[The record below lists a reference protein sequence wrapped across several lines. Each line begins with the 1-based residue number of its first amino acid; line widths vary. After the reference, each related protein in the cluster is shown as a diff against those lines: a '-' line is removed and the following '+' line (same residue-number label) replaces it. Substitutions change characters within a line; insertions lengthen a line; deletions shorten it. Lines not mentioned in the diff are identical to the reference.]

1 MKKHLL
7 YLAFLS
13 FIIFS
18 NSPAQSDSG
27 WEYLN
32 FVPGALYSVSFVD
45 SLTGWAVNSD
55 ELIHT
60 TNGGNNWTYQK
71 VELEDGKFMKTVFFL
86 NKNLGW
92 IGGDEIWHTQD
103 GGINW
108 ELQSDDLKKARYR
121 QINSIFFLNENIG
134 WASGDS
140 SLVLRTIDGGENWYS
155 NSVGSEVNTISSI
168 TFLDSLNGWA
178 VGFHEILRTK
188 DSGVTW
194 DTVYYDVTEDIYF
207 GSIDFIDSA
216 NGWAAAN
223 NGRVLRTNNS
233 GINWDTTT
241 IEMGN
246 VYTSYFE
253 DINFIDSNNGILI
266 GAWGDNFFNS
276 HSLIYKTTDSG
287 KNWTPSNYNYSL
299 AGLHSLAFAGGGTF
313 YCIGDNAI
321 LKTNDMGN
329 NWANQMS
336 NLKTSFSDIYFV
348 IRTMDGLL
356 ATTMILQKERY
367 LRQ

>member
-1 MKKHLL
+1 MWEIATLRC
-7 YLAFLS
+7 AP
-13 FIIFS
+13 FS
-18 NSPAQSDSG
+18 M
-27 WEYLN
+27 
-32 FVPGALYSVSFVD
+32 
-45 SLTGWAVNSD
+45 
-55 ELIHT
+55 
-60 TNGGNNWTYQK
+60 TY
-71 VELEDGKFMKTVFFL
+71 
-86 NKNLGW
+86 
-92 IGGDEIWHTQD
+92 
-103 GGINW
+103 
-108 ELQSDDLKKARYR
+108 
-121 QINSIFFLNENIG
+121 
-134 WASGDS
+134 
-140 SLVLRTIDGGENWYS
+140 GE
-155 NSVGSEVNTISSI
+155 E

-276 HSLIYKTTDSG
+276 HSLIYKTTDSPRHL
-287 KNWTPSNYNYSL
+287 TEAVFLLPHL
-299 AGLHSLAFAGGGTF
+299 PVIARTGLDFCNFG
-313 YCIGDNAI
+313 
-321 LKTNDMGN
+321 
-329 NWANQMS
+329 W
-336 NLKTSFSDIYFV
+336 
-348 IRTMDGLL
+348 
-356 ATTMILQKERY
+356 
-367 LRQ
+367 